1 MGSLDCFRRRRRAVT
16 AALAC
21 IVLFLAPA
29 AAQDSAKIRLDT
41 NETLFSTLA
50 AINLCG
56 YDQDLN
62 SSDPV
67 RAAVRAKLGAR
78 LQASSA
84 AELAREQ
91 LCTFYRSK
99 QQPDGSRDLAQYVSL
114 ALHTGPA
121 PEFALTTK
129 EADLPPD
136 ASNVL
141 GFLPLLKKFYQA
153 AGLRTIWEEMQPE
166 YESRIAQLQ
175 GPMTQLVLQ
184 TDLYLKMPM
193 SGYLG
198 SKFIV
203 YVEPMGASG
212 QVNARNYGVDYFLVA
227 SPGPGWLKTEQI
239 RHTYLHF
246 VLDQLVQRRANQLK
260 RLDSLLDMVRSAPL
274 EDSYKHDAGLLV
286 VESLIRA
293 IEARTLPVP
302 KDSREPAAVEQ
313 MKACGLEPP
322 EKAQSVES
330 RLRECAARNAV
341 RSGYVLA
348 QHFYNQLLKFEQE
361 PTSLRDSFGEMLM
374 AIDLDREKKR
384 IAEVEFHAQA
394 APDVFSAS
402 KRRPRQ
408 LLDVAEER
416 LSQRDAQGAY
426 RIAQQAL
433 ELKVEDPARALFIL
447 GRAATL
453 NKEMDNARILFER
466 ALQVAREP
474 RMVAWSH
481 IYLGRILD
489 LMCNRE
495 TAMSHYQAAMRAGD
509 TAPDTKAAADRGLQ
523 ELPPG
528 CKEEDDKDQD

>member
-16 AALAC
+16 AASALLL
-21 IVLFLAPA
+21 VFLLPA
-29 AAQDSAKIRLDT
+29 AAQDTSKIRLDT

-50 AINLCG
+50 AINMCG
-56 YDQDLN
+56 YDQDLGN
-62 SSDPV
+62 SDPM
-67 RAAVRAKLGAR
+67 RAAVRAKLVAR
-78 LQASSA
+78 MQASSA
-84 AELAREQ
+84 ADLAREQ
-91 LCTFYRSK
+91 ICTFYRSK
-99 QQPDGSRDLAQYVSL
+99 QQPDGARELAQYVSL

-121 PEFALTTK
+121 PEFALTGK

-153 AGLRTIWEEMQPE
+153 ANLRSIWEELQPE
-166 YESRIAQLQ
+166 YEGRIAQLQ
-175 GPMTQLVLQ
+175 TPLSQLILQ
-184 TDLYLKMPM
+184 TDLYLKMPI

-212 QVNARNYGVDYFLVA
+212 QVNARNYGTDYFLVA
-227 SPGPGWLKTEQI
+227 SPGPGWLKTEQL

-246 VLDQLVQRRANQLK
+246 VLDPLVQRRANQLK
-260 RLDSLLDMVRSAPL
+260 RLDPILELVRSAPL

-286 VESLIRA
+286 IESLIRA

-302 KDSREPAAVEQ
+302 KDASAPEAVEQ
-313 MKACGLEPP
+313 LKACGMEPP
-322 EKAQSVES
+322 EKPQQTES
-330 RLRECAARNAV
+330 RLRECAVRNAM
-341 RSGYVLA
+341 RSGFVLA
-348 QHFYNQLLKFEQE
+348 QHFYGQLQKFEQE
-361 PTSLRDSFGEMLM
+361 PTSMRDAFGDMM
-374 AIDLDREKKR
+374 VTIDLDREKKR
-384 IAEVEFHAQA
+384 IAEVQFYTQA

-402 KRRPRQ
+402 KRKPRQ
-408 LLDVAEER
+408 LLDLAEER
-416 LSQRDAQGAY
+416 LSQRDAQGAH

-433 ELKVEDPARALFIL
+433 EQKVEDPARAMFIL

-453 NKEMDNARILFER
+453 NKDMDNARVLFER
-466 ALQVAREP
+466 TLQVAREP

-481 IYLGRILD
+481 IYLARILD

-495 TAMSHYQAAMRAGD
+495 IATSHYQAALRAGD
-509 TAPDTKAAADRGLQ
+509 SSPDTQAAADRGLK

-528 CKEEDDKDQD
+528 CKDEDKDQD